1 MTSTTR
7 IEDLGE
13 KIERLVEEHI
23 AASRAAAA
31 AAVQR
36 GFGVKVQSPAP
47 AGRRPKLAKAGAKRR
62 TGEALAELAER
73 FYAAVV
79 GSPGQTMAIL
89 ADEVGATPRELHRS
103 MSSLKQAGRLRSAGE
118 RSNTRY
124 FPTPGGARSS
134 A

>member
-1 MTSTTR
+1 MTTTR

-36 GFGVKVQSPAP
+36 GFGVKVQAPAR

-62 TGEALAELAER
+62 TGQALAELAER

-79 GSPGQTMAIL
+79 GSPGQPMGIL
-89 ADEVGATPRELHRS
+89 AEKVGATPRELHRS
-103 MSSLKQAGRLRSAGE
+103 MSALKRAGRLRSAGE

-124 FPTPGGARSS
+124 FPATGGAKAS